1 VTSSQLALPGAY
13 ERWRVSA
20 AHRATLFAA
29 FLAGQ
34 SRAAVREMVKQL
46 RSAS

>member
-1 VTSSQLALPGAY
+1 MTSSQLALPGAY